1 MLSNTGVIFYC
12 SLKTCI
18 MKKLI
23 TALLLFPL
31 LGFGQDVISIDRFVP
46 KADKVMDFEKALTAH
61 IQKYHTG
68 QYKALIYFT
77 ETGPN
82 AGSYSMVMGPKTWG
96 EWDSLDMG
104 KDHLP
109 DFVQTVLPLVD
120 NYMGSYYMVVQP
132 DLSSAKAG
140 EFAEKVSITHVYFKP
155 GWDEAYAD
163 LLKKAKAVWE
173 KDGETVSVSRSHFSG
188 QPQFQIAYRHK
199 QGLKEKAPDFRP
211 PFKQRFIAMY
221 SEGEYNE
228 GIKVIRDA
236 VDRTYGEILSMRK
249 DLSSQ

>member
-1 MLSNTGVIFYC
+1 MLSNTGVIVYC

-18 MKKLI
+18 MKKLL

-31 LGFGQDVISIDRFVP
+31 MVFGQDVISIDRFVP
-46 KADKVMDFEKALTAH
+46 KVDKVMDFEKALAAH
-61 IQKYHTG
+61 VQKYHTG
-68 QYKALIYFT
+68 QYKALIYFA

-82 AGSYSMVMGPKTWG
+82 AGSYSMVMGPKTWA
-96 EWDSLDMG
+96 EWDVLDMG
-104 KDHLP
+104 KEHIA
-109 DFVQTVLPLVD
+109 DFVQTVLPLAD
-120 NYMGSYYMVVQP
+120 KYLGSYYMVMQP
-132 DLSSAKAG
+132 ELSSAKAG

-155 GWDEAYAD
+155 GWDEAYAE

-173 KDGETVSVSRSHFSG
+173 KEGETVAVSRSNFSG

-211 PFKQRFIAMY
+211 PFKQRFIATY

-228 GIKVIRDA
+228 AIKLIRDA
-236 VDRTYGEILSMRK
+236 VDHTSGEILSMRK